1 MAVAMVAMLLAA
13 VRGVELLPRQLAA
26 LVVSTVIL
34 AGLCVWI
41 ISWEGDKEALESTS
55 DKEEQ

>member
-1 MAVAMVAMLLAA
+1 MVAMLLLA
-13 VRGVELLPRQLAA
+13 VQGVELLSRQLAA

-41 ISWEGDKEALESTS
+41 ISWESAKETRGSES
-55 DKEEQ
+55 DKEE